1 MLPPLD
7 VEFINEI
14 NKNIAEVNEDF
25 IAYFKNL
32 E

>member
-14 NKNIAEVNEDF
+14 NKNIEEVNQDVV
-25 IAYFKNL
+25 AYFDKNL
-32 E
+32 